1 MFRPFDWRID
11 TPDFRIIV
19 EAITYYDFL
28 DDYPVAQEFTD
39 IDDAR
44 QQLSIGAYIAVDL
57 QVRCFVKSP
66 KTGALHYLFARDGYG
81 VHIRGRVLANLDN
94 VYGDRAMRHFV
105 LDPLIEHMQQT
116 YPEFSEAFTEQ
127 MAAVLTEQVS

>member
-39 IDDAR
+39 VDDAR

-57 QVRCFVKSP
+57 HVRCFVKSP
-66 KTGALHYLFARDGYG
+66 QTGALHYLFTHDGYG
-81 VHIRGRVLANLDN
+81 VHIQEPVLAALDN

-105 LDPLIEHMQQT
+105 LDPLTEYMQQT
-116 YPEFSEAFTEQ
+116 YPQFSEAFTKQ
-127 MAAVLTEQVS
+127 ITAVFIEE